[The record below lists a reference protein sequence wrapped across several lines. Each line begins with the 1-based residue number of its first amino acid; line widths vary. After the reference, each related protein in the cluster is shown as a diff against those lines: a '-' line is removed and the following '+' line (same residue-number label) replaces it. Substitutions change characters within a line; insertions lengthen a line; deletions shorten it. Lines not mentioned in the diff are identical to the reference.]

1 MTLKS
6 ILEISLKRP
15 FYCTDFKELPYMS
28 VLFIDSKINM
38 VVHFILLLSKGAFA
52 VNNNIII

>member
-6 ILEISLKRP
+6 ILEIPLKRP
-15 FYCTDFKELPYMS
+15 FYCTEFQELPYMS
-28 VLFIDSKINM
+28 VLYIDSKINM